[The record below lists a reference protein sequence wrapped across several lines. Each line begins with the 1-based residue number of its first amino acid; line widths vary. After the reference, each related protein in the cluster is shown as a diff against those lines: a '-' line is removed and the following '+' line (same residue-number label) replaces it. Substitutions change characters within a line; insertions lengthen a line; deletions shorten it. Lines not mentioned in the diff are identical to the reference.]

1 MGGKKPH
8 TCRVVILTALRKC
21 HVSIE
26 QVFTSKDFE
35 TNSRV
40 PAIGRDFLKS
50 FMVQNRFTCYLGL
63 VPFIP
68 CNRPMILSP
77 IIVAGK
83 K

>member
-1 MGGKKPH
+1 VTRGKKNH
-8 TCRVVILTALRKC
+8 SCRAVSLTALGEC
-21 HVSIE
+21 CIYIE
-26 QVFTSKDFE
+26 QVFTSKAFE

-40 PAIGRDFLKS
+40 PAYGRDFKT
-50 FMVQNRFTCYLGL
+50 FIVQNGFSCYLGL

-68 CNRPMILSP
+68 CNGPTILSP